1 MLSAELVKDIN
12 QTGAESRPT
21 QLARVGDRVF
31 FAANDGVHGIEL
43 WVSNGTSGG
52 TYLVKDINPGPGDS
66 SPRSIADINGIAYF
80 SADDGVH
87 GLGLWKSDGTSAGT
101 VLVKEMGSPQ
111 NFHEFRGMLIFVAQT
126 DANGYELWKSDGT
139 APGTIMLKDIRP
151 GTLWGVSP
159 YATFENYSNSFWFST
174 YDGGSPG
181 FMWKTDGTPEGTV
194 RTSNGAPSSM
204 TQMGGYMYYVA
215 PEGNGVSSLWKM
227 DGAGS
232 AQLLNKVTSHP

>member
-1 MLSAELVKDIN
+1 MVIGDRKRIPKRAQFPLPIERLEDRWMLSAELVKDIN

-87 GLGLWKSDGTSAGT
+87 GL
-101 VLVKEMGSPQ
+101 
-111 NFHEFRGMLIFVAQT
+111 
-126 DANGYELWKSDGT
+126 ELWKSDGT
-139 APGTIMLKDIRP
+139 E
-151 GTLWGVSP
+151 S
-159 YATFENYSNSFWFST
+159 
-174 YDGGSPG
+174 
-181 FMWKTDGTPEGTV
+181 GTV
-194 RTSNGAPSSM
+194 LIKDLDPSFGSDPREFTSLNGALTM
-204 TQMGGYMYYVA
+204 FCA
-215 PEGNGVSSLWKM
+215 N
-227 DGAGS
+227 
-232 AQLLNKVTSHP
+232 N